1 MIILFYKSEVSS
13 EITNQRIDK
22 PSVCFS
28 NLDPNNKVE
37 AKKIFRSLIAQF
49 GNPQIEVDGYEDIEN
64 DNFRVYELS
73 AKSIKNFIGDFNEN
87 DGQEVISPDYS
98 YSMMLNLDIEDVKE
112 LICWTTKDYI
122 IVDRDTK
129 EPRTYGKF
137 GEILDVKEYF
147 ESADSEI
154 KNLADETI
162 YCLLSYGAE
171 VESNKIVSAEVYTI
185 VMEFNS
191 VKEIDCFKVNNDKW
205 NEEVRNHLFEV
216 STKKVDYVY
225 LVKTEFENG
234 KNYTKSNTEST
245 YRTYERAKSVLNY
258 LSDSVKAD
266 FERHYEK
273 DDVTSRWEL
282 GRDIKFD
289 ISAPEDCWHG
299 SVTCMEVKD

>member
-1 MIILFYKSEVSS
+1 MIILFYKSEASS

-28 NLDPNNKVE
+28 NLDPNNKVD

-73 AKSIKNFIGDFNEN
+73 AKSLKNFIGDFNE
-87 DGQEVISPDYS
+87 EVISPDYF
-98 YSMMLNLDIEDVKE
+98 YSIMLNLDIEDVKE
-112 LICWTTKDYI
+112 LICWTTKDYV

-162 YCLLSYGAE
+162 YCLLSYGTE
-171 VESNKIVSAEVYTI
+171 VESDKIVSAEVYTI

-225 LVKTEFENG
+225 LVKTEFEHG

-245 YRTYERAKSVLNY
+245 YRTYERAKSVLTY

-273 DDVTSRWEL
+273 DDVKSRWEL
-282 GRDIKFD
+282 GRDIKID
-289 ISAPEDCWHG
+289 IAAPEDCWHG